1 MMICK
6 IYISYENEYFFFWEW
21 IFKKKTENRKELQYS
36 KYEMIRLVG
45 VTENGKESWIAEIPW
60 RKKW

>member
-21 IFKKKTENRKELQYS
+21 ILKKKPESRKELQYS

-45 VTENGKESWIAEIPW
+45 ITEDGKESWIAEISW